1 MIFRPYN
8 VFISYSIRDLDLVRG
23 LKATIEDFC
32 PSAYV
37 FVAEYDIQFGEDL
50 ALAVYSELIEKT
62 DTVVLLWTTHSEKS
76 DWVRSEAAYSKLF
89 SKHIVQ
95 IKMNP
100 DVHIAETLQ
109 NLKYASAYRF
119 NIIKD
124 CFFCVARQIA
134 KRIYRQGLCKR
145 LLLQA
150 LRSRYSFSRD
160 DDSFYRF
167 ACGYLK
173 KGKISNSLFM
183 SGSPV
188 TVLPSEAYTEFRR
201 EYLDLLLYRFTKR
214 PGTSKVKYL
223 FNQSRTYAR
232 LMANLQESEEF
243 ERHMSRVEP
252 LLRSPNFEFCGSRN
266 LDFLPS
272 GLIDENS
279 AAIVLKDPSMHS
291 RTVGVYFL
299 KGKQVNNIL
308 RQLLPIMHPTMLI
321 PGKIWLPEL
330 RELVSKRLATI
341 K

>member
-23 LKATIEDFC
+23 LKATIEECC
-32 PSAYV
+32 PSTYV
-37 FVAEYDIQFGEDL
+37 FVAEYEIQFGEDL
-50 ALAVYSELIEKT
+50 ALAVYSKLIEKT

-119 NIIKD
+119 NSIKD
-124 CFFCVARQIA
+124 CFFCVASQIA

-150 LRSRYSFSRD
+150 IRSRYAFSRE

-173 KGKISNSLFM
+173 NGKIGTSLFM

-188 TVLPSEAYTEFRR
+188 TVLPHEADTEARR
-201 EYLDLLLYRFTKR
+201 EYLDLLLYRFTKK
-214 PGTSKVKYL
+214 PGNSKGRYL
-223 FNQSRTYAR
+223 FNQRRTYGR
-232 LMANLQESEEF
+232 LMANLQEAEEF
-243 ERHMSRVEP
+243 ERHMRRVEP
-252 LLRSPNFEFCGSRN
+252 LLRSPDFELCGSRN

-272 GLIDENS
+272 GLVAENS
-279 AAIVLKDPSMHS
+279 AAIVLKDPSIPS

-299 KGKQVNNIL
+299 KGKQVNNIR
-308 RQLLPIMHPTMLI
+308 RQLRPIMHPTMLI

-330 RELVSKRLATI
+330 QGLVSERLAI
-341 K
+341 MK